1 MNYLL
6 DTHVLLWWLEDG
18 ERLSVAQRHA
28 LTSVGPET
36 PLAVSDIT
44 LWEIA
49 ILESLERVAFSIPL
63 REWLEKAVSPPLVQR
78 IGISPAVAAEVASL
92 PESLHRD
99 PADRI
104 LVATARVAGLTLITQ
119 DRCILDADL
128 APTLA

>member
-6 DTHVLLWWLEDG
+6 DTHVLLWWIEDG
-18 ERLSVAQRHA
+18 DRLSAAQHRA
-28 LTSVGPET
+28 LNSVGPET

-49 ILESLERVAFSIPL
+49 MLQNLGRVAFSIPL

-78 IGISPAVAAEVASL
+78 IGISPAVAAEVARL
-92 PESLHRD
+92 PERLHRD

-104 LVATARVAGLTLITQ
+104 LVATARVSGLTLVTQ
-119 DRCILDADL
+119 DRRILDADMV
-128 APTLA
+128 PTLA